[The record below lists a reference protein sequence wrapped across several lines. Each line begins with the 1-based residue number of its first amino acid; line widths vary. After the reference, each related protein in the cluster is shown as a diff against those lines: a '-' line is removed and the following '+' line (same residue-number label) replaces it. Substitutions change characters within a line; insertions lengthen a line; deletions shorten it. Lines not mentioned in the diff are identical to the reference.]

1 MLKGIKATFDKGIT
15 AASVKSGAL
24 VESSR
29 TRTAITSTQKR
40 MDEELSALGVLYFN
54 GWVSNQLSQEA
65 LDEKCR
71 QIKELQTELVSL
83 QTRLEQIKEE
93 ENQALNA
100 QKKDPAGDVIFCVN
114 CGRQLNSSAKFCDAC
129 GTPVQR

>member
-93 ENQALNA
+93 ESQALNA